1 MLFSHPEGKQVIRP
15 GVSIAG
21 ITVFCLVFKQ
31 ISRWR
36 WLVYAFFGKAL
47 LKIIDSLTLQA

>member
-15 GVSIAG
+15 GVLIAG
-21 ITVFCLVFKQ
+21 IVVFCLVFKQ
-31 ISRWR
+31 ISRHR
-36 WLVYAFFGKAL
+36 WLIYAFSGKAL

>member
-36 WLVYAFFGKAL
+36 WLVYAFSGKAL
-47 LKIIDSLTLQA
+47 LKIIDSLTLLA

>member
-15 GVSIAG
+15 GILIAG
-21 ITVFCLVFKQ
+21 IVVFCLVFKQ
-31 ISRWR
+31 ISRRR
-36 WLVYAFFGKAL
+36 WLIYAFSGKAL

>member
-36 WLVYAFFGKAL
+36 WLVYAFSGKVL

>member
-1 MLFSHPEGKQVIRP
+1 MLFSHSEGKQVIRP

-36 WLVYAFFGKAL
+36 WLVYAFSGKAL

>member
-15 GVSIAG
+15 GVLIAG
-21 ITVFCLVFKQ
+21 IVVFCLVFKQ
-31 ISRWR
+31 ISRRR
-36 WLVYAFFGKAL
+36 WLAYAFSGKAL

>member
-15 GVSIAG
+15 GVLIAG
-21 ITVFCLVFKQ
+21 IVVFCLVFKQ
-31 ISRWR
+31 ISRRR